1 MTDWKL
7 VFAGGAIG
15 ILGMGAGAW
24 LFGSRPVEAQAQA
37 PFTQCII
44 ARQESLDTNNQGN
57 VEMPH
62 VDHVINIPPG
72 WVPVGGGGLRG
83 DGPVSAVILCR

>member
-24 LFGSRPVEAQAQA
+24 LFGSPRAEAQQG

-44 ARQESLDTNNQGN
+44 ARQESLDTNNQGQI
-57 VEMPH
+57 ETPRI
-62 VDHVINIPPG
+62 DRTIRIPSG
-72 WVPVGGGGLRG
+72 WTPIGGGGLVG
-83 DGPVSAVILCR
+83 EWVGTVIVCR